1 MNSADQFKTEITE
14 GYAFK
19 GDSILLGGAML
30 NGESIPGAQIKAPL
44 KTFNRHGLI
53 AGATGTGKTKTLQNL
68 AERLSEKGVPVLLM
82 DIKGDLSGLTQAG
95 GGHPKIDERHSKI
108 GSPWASQAYPCE
120 LLTISDQIGTRMRAT
135 ISEFGPV
142 LLSKILELNDVQS
155 GIVSIIFK
163 YCDDK
168 GLPLLDIKD
177 FRKVLQYI
185 SNDGKEEIEE
195 HYGRVSPSSI
205 GAIMRALI
213 TIEEQ
218 GADVFFGETSFDV
231 DDLTR
236 IDENGMG
243 YINILRLDDIQSKP
257 KLFSTFML
265 CLLAEIYSTFP
276 EQGDSGRPELVIFID
291 EAHLI
296 FEEASKALLRQIET
310 IVKLIRSKGVGI
322 FFVTQNP
329 ADVPEEVLSQLG
341 MKVQHALRAF
351 TAKDRKAIKLTAENY
366 PLTDHYDVDELLTS
380 LGIGEAI
387 ITVLNEKGI
396 PTPLAHTLLTAPSS
410 RMDIISET
418 EKHAVMAKST
428 IMKKYNEHI
437 DRESAYEMLNKK
449 LDAAEEKAAIDK
461 EMTPQTKTF
470 RRTSTREEKS
480 TLEKALNSSV
490 GRTVVRE
497 ITRGILGVLG
507 ISSRRSKKGLFGF

>member
-1 MNSADQFKTEITE
+1 MSTVEKFTSEIEAGYTFKDD
-14 GYAFK
+14 F
-19 GDSILLGGAML
+19 ILLGGAMIE
-30 NGESIPGAQIKAPL
+30 GQSIPNTQIKAPL
-44 KTFNRHGLI
+44 KTLNRHGLI
-53 AGATGTGKTKTLQNL
+53 AGATGTGKTKTLQNI

-82 DIKGDLSGLTQAG
+82 DIKGDLSGLAKASD
-95 GGHPKIDERHSKI
+95 GHPKIDERHERI
-108 GSPWASQAYPCE
+108 GSPWKGQAYPCE
-120 LLTISDQIGTRMRAT
+120 MLTISEQEGTRMRAT

-177 FRKVLQYI
+177 FSKVLQYI
-185 SNDGKEEIEE
+185 GSEGKKEIEE
-195 HYGRVSPSSI
+195 NYGRVSPSSV

-231 DDLTR
+231 DDLLR
-236 IDENGMG
+236 VDKDGKG

-265 CLLAEIYSTFP
+265 CLMAEIYETFP

-296 FEEASKALLRQIET
+296 FDEASKALLNQIET
-310 IVKLIRSKGVGI
+310 IVKLIRSKGVGL

-329 ADVPEEVLSQLG
+329 TDVPEDILAQLG

-351 TAKDRKAIKLTAENY
+351 TAKDRKAIKLTSENY
-366 PLTDHYDVDELLTS
+366 PLTDYYDVDELLTN

-410 RMDIISET
+410 RMDVIT
-418 EKHAVMAKST
+418 DKEKKAVMDAST
-428 IMKKYNEHI
+428 IMKKYNEEI

-449 LDAAEEKAAIDK
+449 LDAAEEKASKAEGKKI
-461 EMTPQTKTF
+461 TT
-470 RRTSTREEKS
+470 RRKSTRKEKS
-480 TLEKALNSSV
+480 TFEKVINSTA
-490 GRTVVRE
+490 GRTIVRE
-497 ITRGILGVLG
+497 VTRGLLGVLG
-507 ISSRRSKKGLFGF
+507 ISSSRSKKGLFGF